1 MWGYV
6 EALGIAGY
14 APGISWWVN
23 RGIIV
28 KEFVEAAILLSNNRD
43 FVEASKELGWVNC
56 EVRVI
61 VPMRVICAE
70 RPCRVVFNAM
80 ESNRVIIRVEGHS
93 ANDILEP
100 SLGGEDKVNKVRW
113 DVNGSSVQWC

>member
-43 FVEASKELGWVNC
+43 FEEASKELG
-56 EVRVI
+56 
-61 VPMRVICAE
+61 A
-70 RPCRVVFNAM
+70 
-80 ESNRVIIRVEGHS
+80 
-93 ANDILEP
+93 
-100 SLGGEDKVNKVRW
+100 
-113 DVNGSSVQWC
+113 

>member
-23 RGIIV
+23 RGVVV
-28 KEFVEAAILLSNNRD
+28 KEFVEVAILLSNNRD
-43 FVEASKELGWVNC
+43 FVETSKELGWVDC
-56 EVRVI
+56 EIGVI

-70 RPCRVVFNAM
+70 RPCRVLFYAM
-80 ESNRVIIRVEGHS
+80 EGDRVVIWVEGHS
-93 ANDILEP
+93 ADNILEP
-100 SLGGEDKVNKVRW
+100 TLGGEDKVSKVRW
-113 DVNGSSVQWC
+113 NVNGSSI